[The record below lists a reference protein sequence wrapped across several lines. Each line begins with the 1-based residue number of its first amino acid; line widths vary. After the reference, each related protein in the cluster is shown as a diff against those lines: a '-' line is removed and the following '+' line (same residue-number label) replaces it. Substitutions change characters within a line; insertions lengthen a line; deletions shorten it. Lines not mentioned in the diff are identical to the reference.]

1 MSEVNERGQTKGNTE
16 TTMEKSSVSGNYL
29 KYLSLVLLTAQ
40 NTVFILSMRYVRTRA
55 GPMFVSTTAV
65 ILQEA
70 IKCFSSLMIILVQ
83 EGDVRSWLR
92 HLNDNIIKQP
102 LDCLKIS
109 VPSLVYTLQNNLIF
123 VAVSNLDAATF
134 QVTYQLKILT
144 TAILSVIMLKK
155 QLTKVQWVS
164 LVILFIGVSIVQAQ
178 PENRGATKVAV
189 EQHAITGLIAVVT
202 ACCMSGFAGV
212 YFEKILKGTE
222 QTVWLRN
229 VQLGGIGAVVGYITM
244 ELSDGDKVREQGF
257 FYGYTTMVWVVIL
270 LQSCGGLIV
279 AVVVKYADNILK
291 GFATS
296 VSIIL
301 SCIGSMFIFSFKIS
315 LAFCIG
321 ATLVIVATYLYSK
334 YVPPKPTP
342 TAQPKINGKSN
353 NI

>member
-1 MSEVNERGQTKGNTE
+1 MSDLNEKTSEKEETV
-16 TTMEKSSVSGNYL
+16 TTMEKPTGSYL

-40 NTVFILSMRYVRTRA
+40 NTVFILSMRYVRTREGA
-55 GPMFVSTTAV
+55 MFVSTTAV
-65 ILQEA
+65 ILQES
-70 IKCFSSLMIILVQ
+70 IKCFASLMIILVQ
-83 EGDVRSWLR
+83 EGGVRGWLR
-92 HLNDNIIKQP
+92 HLNENIINQP

-144 TAILSVIMLKK
+144 TAVLSVIMLKK

-164 LVILFIGVSIVQAQ
+164 LVILFVGVSIVQAQ

-189 EQHAITGLIAVVT
+189 AQSPITGLIAVVT

-212 YFEKILKGTE
+212 YFEKMLKGTP
-222 QTVWLRN
+222 QSVWLRN
-229 VQLGGIGAVVGYITM
+229 VQLGGIGAIVGYITM
-244 ELSDGDKVREQGF
+244 ELSDGAKVREQGF
-257 FYGYTTMVWVVIL
+257 FYGYNVMVWVVIL

-296 VSIIL
+296 VSIIA

-321 ATLVIVATYLYSK
+321 GTLVILATYLYSK
-334 YVPPKPTP
+334 YVPPKPAPMATP
-342 TAQPKINGKSN
+342 LNVHEKTN
-353 NI
+353 NV